1 MKPWETNFARIFL
14 LVDAQIPA
22 NALFRPTRTKLLYY
36 VTRSHTQ
43 VQKNSSQQ
51 WRTGVMLQCPISL
64 VSWFVKAVYL
74 LVVHICFN
82 SHCLLFFFLFPQLRR
97 LSLTPFILQG
107 FQTDTEDKKT
117 FQQICP
123 TFPLENGREKARD
136 KFARPSPLHAA
147 CGDVTQT
154 CPALV
159 SSLCDVRYP
168 PSIFLR
174 KTETEKRSLST
185 TGVDS
190 SGVRKSHS

>member
-22 NALFRPTRTKLLYY
+22 NALFRPIRTKLLYN

-82 SHCLLFFFLFPQLRR
+82 SHCLLFFFSFPTYVAYLSRLLFCKAFKL
-97 LSLTPFILQG
+97 IL
-107 FQTDTEDKKT
+107 KT
-117 FQQICP
+117 NKHF
-123 TFPLENGREKARD
+123 N
-136 KFARPSPLHAA
+136 KFAQPFRYKTGGKRPGIRFARPFPSPLHAA
-147 CGDVTQT
+147 CGDVT
-154 CPALV
+154 
-159 SSLCDVRYP
+159 
-168 PSIFLR
+168 
-174 KTETEKRSLST
+174 
-185 TGVDS
+185 
-190 SGVRKSHS
+190 